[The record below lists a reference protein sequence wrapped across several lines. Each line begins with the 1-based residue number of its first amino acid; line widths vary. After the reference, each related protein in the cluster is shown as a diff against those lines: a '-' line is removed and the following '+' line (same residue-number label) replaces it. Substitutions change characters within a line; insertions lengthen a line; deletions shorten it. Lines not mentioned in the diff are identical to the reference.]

1 MDADQP
7 THLDLDRE
15 RGLTITWGDGT
26 RSFYPI
32 DYLRRM
38 SPSAD
43 MRSLREQMTKNPLTV
58 LPGSAVSRIVAED
71 AELVGN
77 YAVKIVFSDGHA
89 SGIYSWNYLRRIDP
103 ARAADEGTG
112 HGEG

>member
-7 THLDLDRE
+7 KHLDLDRR
-15 RGLTITWGDGT
+15 RGLTVQWSDGT
-26 RSFYPI
+26 ESFYPI
-32 DYLRRM
+32 EYLRRM

-43 MRSLREQMTKNPLTV
+43 MRSLREQMAKNPLTV
-58 LPGSAVSRIVAED
+58 LPAAPASGVIAES

-77 YAVKIVFSDGHA
+77 YAIKIVFSDGHA

-103 ARAADEGTG
+103 ERSEDAG
-112 HGEG
+112 HGAG